1 MKNLLAHPKTLL
13 AVLAHPDD
21 ESFGMGG
28 TLAHYAHQGY
38 RVDLITATR
47 GEAGDVDPEYLKG
60 FESIASRRE
69 HELQCAAHHLGITRV
84 HLLDYRDSGMAG
96 SQDNHH
102 PRSLAAAPL
111 EEVASIIAAI
121 IRQVRPQVIVTFD
134 PIGGYKHPDHIK
146 VHQAT
151 VAAFELAGSQDF
163 ISDKPPYQPQKL
175 YFHSIPKDYLKFGIR
190 VLRLFGR
197 DPARFGRNQDI
208 DLTQLA
214 EESELPIHARIGH
227 PEVQKAVQQAVA
239 CHASQGGASMSS
251 GPLAWMRRLFGRQDR
266 FTRAHPPALN
276 GTYEQD
282 LFSGVILDQETG

>member
-1 MKNLLAHPKTLL
+1 MLPNHQKRLL

-28 TLAHYAHQGY
+28 TLAHYALQGC

-47 GEAGDVDPEYLKG
+47 GEAGDVDPEYLEG
-60 FESIASRRE
+60 FESVAARRE
-69 HELQCAAHHLGITRV
+69 HELQCAARHLGIARV

-102 PRSLAAAPL
+102 PRSLATAPL
-111 EEVASIIAAI
+111 EEVAGKIAVL
-121 IRQVRPQVIVTFD
+121 IRQVRPQVVVTFD

-151 VAAFELAGSQDF
+151 VEAFELAGRADF
-163 ISDKPPYQPQKL
+163 ISDLPPYQPQKL
-175 YFHSIPKDYLKFGIR
+175 YFHSIPKGYLKFGIR
-190 VLRLFGR
+190 LLRLFGR

-208 DLTQLA
+208 DLTELA
-214 EESELPIHARIGH
+214 EESELPVHTRIRHAD
-227 PEVQKAVQQAVA
+227 VQKAVQQAVA

-251 GPLAWMRRLFGRQDR
+251 GPMAWLRRLFGQQDR

-276 GTYEQD
+276 GTSEQD
-282 LFSGVILDQETG
+282 LFSGVVPDQEDG